1 MTDAERAL
9 LIAVTKAVIAQTTL
23 RHTGDDEALTRLLLA
38 VVHDQPEPESA
49 A

>member
-9 LIAVTKAVIAQTTL
+9 LIALARAVIAHTTM
-23 RHTGDDEALTRLLLA
+23 RHTGDDEELTRLPLA
-38 VVHDQPEPESA
+38 VIGAPDPERA